1 MTSPGQDDLGRIQDL
16 ITWSSDSIRISSISS
31 NTPALQLW
39 PDTPEGGHLAN
50 WLYAHFYA
58 DCPRL
63 FDALTDPLAALGIR
77 AEDPIFYQTLRAAF
91 PGTGY
96 VDNGWRV
103 TGLDDRATVQVE
115 KDGVTLHADR
125 AEIASDQ
132 GLIKIGAQVGVLFP
146 KDALLA
152 ALGFYVGFSN
162 AGPAQGSRILRI
174 YVTAHVNSAAEV
186 LNRLADAI
194 STVGVPATIKICSN
208 REQFRR
214 RDNTVV
220 YVSYDAYP
228 TAISAVK
235 ESLAPRPELLRPESP
250 AFTKRIGRGIAVA
263 EEPKQTPGNRFLPDS
278 FGMSR
283 CRVIAA
289 ALLQM
294 TDRAELN
301 RAQMHELLRN
311 HVQRAGLDPD
321 RLHLSSANASEFA
334 TAETEGRA

>member
-125 AEIASDQ
+125 AEIAFQQCGSCTGVAHTSNIRHCACQ
-132 GLIKIGAQVGVLFP
+132 LCGGGAEPAGGRHLDCRCARYNQDLFQP
-146 KDALLA
+146 
-152 ALGFYVGFSN
+152 
-162 AGPAQGSRILRI
+162 R
-174 YVTAHVNSAAEV
+174 
-186 LNRLADAI
+186 
-194 STVGVPATIKICSN
+194 
-208 REQFRR
+208 
-214 RDNTVV
+214 
-220 YVSYDAYP
+220 
-228 TAISAVK
+228 AV
-235 ESLAPRPELLRPESP
+235 SP
-250 AFTKRIGRGIAVA
+250 AR
-263 EEPKQTPGNRFLPDS
+263 
-278 FGMSR
+278 
-283 CRVIAA
+283 
-289 ALLQM
+289 
-294 TDRAELN
+294 
-301 RAQMHELLRN
+301 
-311 HVQRAGLDPD
+311 
-321 RLHLSSANASEFA
+321 
-334 TAETEGRA
+334 